1 MAGRATLIDHRRDAA
16 VWGEFMFA
24 IFGLVVYVAI
34 GLAWLVFAMFRL
46 MVWLMVVLISAAS
59 SAITRS
65 PRRRTP
71 QLTVPGR
78 RSRPGGPG
86 RPALTPAPRHG
97 PPPMMAVW
105 ARGHGGQAFHDVADS
120 LASLRHQLLLP
131 RPAGH
136 DDLVAYWQR
145 VLNLATILES
155 MVNVAMTD
163 APQMPDAGAQ
173 SQWNMALDHAQHGAA
188 DLRGAVTGKGSV
200 GYGVAVSELET
211 ATRYIGRMIS
221 HVPRSR

>member
-1 MAGRATLIDHRRDAA
+1 
-16 VWGEFMFA
+16 MFA
-24 IFGLVVYVAI
+24 IFGLLIYVAI
-34 GLAWLVFAMFRL
+34 GLAWLVFATFRL
-46 MVWLMVVLISAAS
+46 MVWLIVVLISAAS

-65 PRRRTP
+65 PRRRAP
-71 QLTVPGR
+71 QLTVPGP
-78 RSRPGGPG
+78 RSRPG
-86 RPALTPAPRHG
+86 RPVPAPAPRRV
-97 PPPMMAVW
+97 PPPMLAAW
-105 ARGHGGQAFHDVADS
+105 ARGHGGQAFHAVADS
-120 LASLRHQLLLP
+120 LTNLRHQLLLP

-136 DDLVAYWQR
+136 EDLLAYWQR

-173 SQWNMALDHAQHGAA
+173 GQWNMALDHAQHGAA

-211 ATRYIGRMIS
+211 ATRYIGRLIS
-221 HVPRSR
+221 QVPRSR